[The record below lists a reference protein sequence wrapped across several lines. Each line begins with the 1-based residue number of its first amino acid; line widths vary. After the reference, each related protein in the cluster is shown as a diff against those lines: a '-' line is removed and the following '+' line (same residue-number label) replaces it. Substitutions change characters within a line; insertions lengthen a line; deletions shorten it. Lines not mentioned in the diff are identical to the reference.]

1 MKLVNL
7 LNEARFRWK
16 YKELPEFRQE
26 PESVTGYRI
35 VRRERGEDANVTL
48 DDMMKILRNEEFV
61 SNFKNKSYVFW
72 VELKT
77 TRARKKVAFVHI
89 FNVNNLPDYILPNIQ
104 TPYTTIN
111 GAKIFIK
118 DPKKDVQRGDEKV
131 EDETTVT
138 TGGQGVGGSQGD
150 QGYQGSTGANGDKG
164 ATSTA
169 GKIPSGTPLL
179 KRGSR
184 GESVKQLQTLLGLTG
199 DSVDGIFGPET
210 TAWLTVWQAEH
221 GFTGNDI
228 DGIYGPKTAAAMK
241 KDSSPVK
248 DTAKAIKLTTNVKDV
263 FVSKTTTSKPAG
275 TTLSSGLF
283 KQLET
288 KFPKVFKGSYTFK
301 MGGGKTGD
309 TVKRLSIGSPTQA
322 ETYEAAMKK
331 NITGFGMQTR
341 EDVLLDIFEKISK
354 QQLTTLFNSYQKING
369 TKLAHDLKNNAF
381 DESEMSKLKDIFLKK
396 GLKLSNYQ

>member
-1 MKLVNL
+1 MDINMKLVNL

-118 DPKKDVQRGDEKV
+118 DPKKDVQQGGEGDEV
-131 EDETTVT
+131 
-138 TGGQGVGGSQGD
+138 
-150 QGYQGSTGANGDKG
+150 G
-164 ATSTA
+164 ATSATDVQGPQGETGETGVQGPQSA
-169 GKIPSGTPLL
+169 TSTNVNIPSGTPLL

-199 DSVDGIFGPET
+199 DSVDGKFGSET

-248 DTAKAIKLTTNVKDV
+248 DTAKAIKLTTNVKDA

-301 MGGGKTGD
+301 LVGGKAGD

-331 NITGFGMQTR
+331 NITGAGIQTN
-341 EDVLLDIFEKISK
+341 EPLLLDIFEKISK